1 MLGNRVNLSAFS
13 SCKKW
18 PDLKRPLSCS
28 AWDLAWWIIVVA
40 VYEENNELLEL
51 TDFLSPT
58 DLPWRDLVPP
68 DGCT

>member
-1 MLGNRVNLSAFS
+1 MGLGMVDN
-13 SCKKW
+13 
-18 PDLKRPLSCS
+18 
-28 AWDLAWWIIVVA
+28 VVA